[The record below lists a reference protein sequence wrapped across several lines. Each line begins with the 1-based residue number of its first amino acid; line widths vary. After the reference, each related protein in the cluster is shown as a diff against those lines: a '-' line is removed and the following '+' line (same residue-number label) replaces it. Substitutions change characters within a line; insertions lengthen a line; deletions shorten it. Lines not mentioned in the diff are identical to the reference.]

1 MQDDRARLQRL
12 LSELHSQL
20 ASVSTIDADARSR
33 LESLLTDLEQALS
46 EPSKAR
52 PQAASLAEM
61 ATDFETSH
69 PNLAAALGSIID
81 ALARMGI

>member
-12 LSELHSQL
+12 LSELRTQL
-20 ASVSTIDADARSR
+20 ANIPTIDAEARSR
-33 LESLLTDLEQALS
+33 LELLLADLEQMPS
-46 EPSKAR
+46 EPSTMH
-52 PQAASLAEM
+52 PQAASLAEI